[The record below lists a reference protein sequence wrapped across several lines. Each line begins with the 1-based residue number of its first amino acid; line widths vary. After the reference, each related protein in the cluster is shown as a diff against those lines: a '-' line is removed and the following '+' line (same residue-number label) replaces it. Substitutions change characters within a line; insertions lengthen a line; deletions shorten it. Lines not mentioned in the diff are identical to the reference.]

1 MFNAVKHK
9 ILYTPL
15 DKEANCAKQLPSS
28 YQELQKM
35 LLVKDHQF
43 IDEGRDVWDLIIST
57 ETCCIKTFLN
67 FADAHQYKKPSL

>member
-43 IDEGRDVWDLIIST
+43 IDEGRDV
-57 ETCCIKTFLN
+57 
-67 FADAHQYKKPSL
+67 